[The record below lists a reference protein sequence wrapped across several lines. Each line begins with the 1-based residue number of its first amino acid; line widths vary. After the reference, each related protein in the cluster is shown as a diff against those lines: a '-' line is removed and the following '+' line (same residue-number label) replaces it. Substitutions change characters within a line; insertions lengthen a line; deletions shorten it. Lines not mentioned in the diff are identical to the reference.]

1 MLNTIQRIIMRHHWQ
16 KQIEAE
22 KRLADLCQQRG
33 KEVAVLYGQRGTRH
47 DILAEVEQ
55 FLDGS
60 H

>member
-1 MLNTIQRIIMRHHWQ
+1 MKRHWE
-16 KQIEAE
+16 KQMEAD

-33 KEVAVLYGQRGTRH
+33 KEVAVLYGQRGTRY